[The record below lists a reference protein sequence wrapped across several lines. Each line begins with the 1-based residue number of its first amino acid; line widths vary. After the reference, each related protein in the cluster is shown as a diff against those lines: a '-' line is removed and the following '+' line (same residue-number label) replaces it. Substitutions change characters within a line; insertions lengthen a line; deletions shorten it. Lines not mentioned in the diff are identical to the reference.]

1 MACHNYCIKFGHC
14 GVSKLQ
20 LLQSYKYDNN
30 IRFVLGIVLK
40 FVAMRLK
47 CQKSENLRTNFFLFQ
62 KLQGISGNNI
72 DW

>member
-14 GVSKLQ
+14 GFSKLQ
-20 LLQSYKYDNN
+20 LLQFYKYDNN
-30 IRFVLGIVLK
+30 IRLVLGMVLK

-62 KLQGISGNNI
+62 NLQGISGNNI
-72 DW
+72 N